1 MHLLERGA
9 QRWRRGTT
17 LLVVLGMAAASR
29 ALALEQEAHGIFS
42 LRAFG
47 VDGRAAWVNAG
58 LGKLRFDD
66 SDEPVQLGRATLD
79 YRARLT
85 PTLAF
90 RTVASAYGDGVG
102 SLVDLDEAYL
112 ELRPVPRSAWRLVAR
127 GGAFHAPLSLENT
140 GVGWTSPY
148 TISSSSVNAWFGE
161 ELRTIGADVQL
172 THVGAPSGSPHD
184 LGIVAGAFRA
194 NDPAGAL
201 LSWRG
206 WAVGDRP
213 TRLFERLPL
222 APLPAFGSSGL
233 FYVQEAYEEPFH
245 ELDGRTG
252 WYAGA
257 QWDFLDKSRLRYTH
271 YDNRGDPKIA
281 RHGQWTWRTRFDA
294 AGWHLRLPGGN
305 EVMAQMVDGDTEM
318 DGFTAPFVFAKYQ
331 AAFALVSHA
340 WGRQRVSLRYDGFWV
355 HDLDGVV
362 GDPNQEDGHAWTAAW
377 FLEGPRTARGSWR
390 TGVEALQVSSRRPA
404 RLLLGEQPDASESS
418 VQLVGEWRF

>member
-1 MHLLERGA
+1 MHPPQRGA
-9 QRWRRGTT
+9 QRWRLG
-17 LLVVLGMAAASR
+17 LAMVVVALGSASG
-29 ALALEQEAHGIFS
+29 AQAIEQEAHGILS
-42 LRAFG
+42 LRGFG
-47 VDGRAAWVNAG
+47 VDGRESWVNAG

-112 ELRPVPRSAWRLVAR
+112 ELRPVPRSAWRIVAR

-148 TISSSSVNAWFGE
+148 TISSSSVNAWLGE
-161 ELRTIGADVQL
+161 ELRTLGADVQL
-172 THVGAPSGSPHD
+172 THAGAPSGSAHD
-184 LGIVAGAFRA
+184 LTAVFGAFRA

-222 APLPAFGSSGL
+222 APLPAFGPTGL
-233 FYVQEAYEEPFH
+233 FFVQEAFEEPFR

-257 QWDFLDKSRLRYTH
+257 QWDDLDRSRLRYMH
-271 YDNRGDPKIA
+271 YDNRGDPTVA
-281 RHGQWTWRTRFDA
+281 RHGQWTWRTKFDH
-294 AGWHLRLPGGN
+294 AGWHLRLPGDN
-305 EVMAQMVDGDTEM
+305 EAIAQWIHGDTEM
-318 DGFTAPFVFAKYQ
+318 DGFTAPFVFARFQ
-331 AAFALVSHA
+331 AAYLLLSHA
-340 WGRQRVSLRYDGFWV
+340 WGRQRASVRYDDFWV
-355 HDLDGVV
+355 DDLDGVA
-362 GDPNQEDGHAWTAAW
+362 GDPNDEVGHAWTAAW
-377 FLEGPRTARGSWR
+377 FLEGPRTAYGSWR
-390 TGVEALQVSSRRPA
+390 TGVEALRVSSRRPA
-404 RLLLGEQPDASESS
+404 RLLLGEEPEARETSL
-418 VQLVGEWRF
+418 QLVGEWRF